1 MAMSEN
7 VFSVGE
13 GVVEITPPLGIEMAG
28 FHKPPGQERR
38 ITGIR
43 QPTFARALVLRFG
56 RTQVA
61 IVSLDLI
68 GVSHAFA
75 QRVQKLVARKTG
87 IPAANIRLCATHS
100 HSTPALLF
108 LRQWGAVSEKY
119 RDFVAGKIVQAVKL
133 AKQDLAP
140 ADMYLGSERVVGG
153 NFNRTAKTWKTDDK
167 FTSESTDDER
177 WLDTT
182 LQALYFLREK
192 PKRSLVW
199 YHFSAH
205 PVCYNDDKAG
215 PDWPG
220 IVANKLKTRDK
231 LEPAYLQ
238 GHAGD
243 VNPGTGKPF
252 LGIPEDVSEA
262 VYTALHHAIDHSTL
276 VRFKDIRLITSEVKV
291 PLDTV
296 ALKVQLNTYRNDPSK
311 CAQGEWVDAGFA
323 KSWFESAVKW
333 NRKRG
338 SLSTPMS
345 ALRLGEV
352 ALLFHA
358 AELYS
363 FYGLKIRLD
372 SPFPAT
378 LAVGYSDDLI
388 GYVTDPN
395 AYRDHEYAA
404 MVVPKI
410 LDFPPFKPLAAREF
424 TAAAK
429 TLLKQLA

>member
-1 MAMSEN
+1 MSQN
-7 VFSVGE
+7 TFTVGE

-28 FHKPPGQERR
+28 FHKPPGRERR
-38 ITGIR
+38 ITDIR
-43 QPTFARALVLRFG
+43 QPTFGRALVLRLG
-56 RTQVA
+56 RTQAA
-61 IVSLDLI
+61 IVSLEVI
-68 GVSHAFA
+68 GVSRAFA
-75 QRVQKLVARKTG
+75 QRVQKWVARKTG

-108 LRQWGAVSEKY
+108 LRQWGAVSETY
-119 RDFVAGKIVQAVKL
+119 RDFVAGKIVQAVEL
-133 AKQDLAP
+133 AKRDLAP
-140 ADMYLGSERVVGG
+140 ADMYLGSERVVDG
-153 NFNRTAKTWKTDDK
+153 NFNRTAKAWKTDDK
-167 FTSESTDDER
+167 FTSESTDGER

-205 PVCYNDDKAG
+205 PVCYNDGKAG

-220 IVANKLKTRDK
+220 IVDYKLKARDE

-243 VNPGTGKPF
+243 VNPGSGKPF
-252 LGIPEDVSEA
+252 LGEPEKVSEA

-276 VRFKDIRLITSEVKV
+276 VRFKDIRLTTSEVKV

-296 ALKVQLNTYRNDPSK
+296 ALKDQLDTYRQDPSK
-311 CAQGEWVDAGFA
+311 CVQGEWVDAGFA
-323 KSWFESAVKW
+323 RSWFESAAKW
-333 NRKRG
+333 NLKQG

-345 ALRLGEV
+345 VLRLGAV
-352 ALLFHA
+352 ALLFHG

-363 FYGLKIRLD
+363 YYGLKIRLD

-378 LAVGYSDDLI
+378 LAVGYSDNLI
-388 GYVTDPN
+388 GYLTDPN
-395 AYRDHEYAA
+395 AYRDREYAA
-404 MVVPKI
+404 IVVPKI
-410 LDFPPFKPLAAREF
+410 LNFLPFKPHAAREF

-429 TLLKQLA
+429 ALLKKLV

>member
-1 MAMSEN
+1 MSDGT
-7 VFSVGE
+7 FQVGE

-28 FHKPPGQERR
+28 FHKPPGKERR

-43 QPTFARALVLRFG
+43 QPTFVRALVLRLG

-68 GVSHAFA
+68 GVSRAFA
-75 QRVQKLVARKTG
+75 QRAQKLVARKTG
-87 IPAANIRLCATHS
+87 IPSANIRLCATHS

-108 LRQWGAVSEKY
+108 LRQWGALSDTY
-119 RDFVAGKIVQAVKL
+119 RDFVAGKIVQAVEL
-133 AKQDLAP
+133 AKKDLAP

-153 NFNRTAKTWKTDDK
+153 NFNRTAKTWKTEDK

-182 LQALYFLREK
+182 LQVLYFLREK
-192 PKRSLVW
+192 PRRSLVW

-205 PVCYNDDKAG
+205 PVCYADDKAG

-220 IVANKLKTRDK
+220 LVAGKLKARDE

-243 VNPGTGKPF
+243 VNPGTGKPW
-252 LGIPEDVSEA
+252 LGDPENVSKA
-262 VYTALHHAIDHSTL
+262 VYTALHHAIDHSVL
-276 VRFKDIRLITSEVKV
+276 VRFKDIRLLSSDVKV
-291 PLDTV
+291 PLDTAEV
-296 ALKVQLNTYRNDPSK
+296 KKQIEVYRKDPSK
-311 CAQGEWVDAGFA
+311 CDRGEWVDAGFA
-323 KSWFESAVKW
+323 QAWFEAAVKW
-333 NRKRG
+333 NLKKG

-345 ALRLGEV
+345 ALRLGEI
-352 ALLFHA
+352 ALLFHG

-363 FYGLKIRLD
+363 YYGLKIRLD

-410 LDFPPFKPLAAREF
+410 LDFPPFKPHAAREF
-424 TAAAK
+424 TAAAT
-429 TLLKQLA
+429 TLLQKLA